1 MSTMLLRRFLAR
13 WRGFTLIEL
22 LVVIAI
28 IAILISLLLPAV
40 QKVRESA
47 ARAQCQNNLKQ
58 ITLATINCA
67 DTYRGPLPPALG
79 DYPVN
84 LSGVRGCPMINPS
97 NGQQVNTAFGGVM
110 YHILPFIEQ
119 GNLYNQTSCQLPG
132 SLNPSLSGPAT
143 SLGLGF
149 DVEQGGQSG
158 INGGG
163 GGQGTMEA
171 PIQVYVCPSDPTG
184 NGGVGYGGWAGIG
197 SYVYNGMLFQA
208 DWVGYSRYPSSISDG
223 TSTTIFY
230 TETYAGNQFPGDQS
244 LWWWDYNSFQA
255 PPSANGDCGP
265 LNYYGVNY
273 PPMFQ
278 PSVQYCQQNWTAWS
292 WGGQVSV
299 CMCKAVSPHTAGINC
314 AMGDGSVRFT
324 TQGVSATTWFAAC
337 TPQTGDILG
346 SDW

>member
-1 MSTMLLRRFLAR
+1 MLRRRFFAR

-47 ARAQCQNNLKQ
+47 ARTQCVNNLKQ

-67 DTYRGPLPPALG
+67 DTYRGPLPPGLG

-84 LSGVRGCPMINPS
+84 LQGARGCPVVNS
-97 NGQQVNTAFGGVM
+97 SGAQVNTAFGGTL
-110 YHILPFIEQ
+110 YHILPFVEQ
-119 GNLYNQTSCQLPG
+119 GNLYNSTSCQLAG
-132 SLNPSLSGPAT
+132 SRNSIGQ
-143 SLGLGF
+143 GF
-149 DVEQGGQSG
+149 DVESGGASG
-158 INGGG
+158 AAG
-163 GGQGTMEA
+163 GTMMNA
-171 PIQVYVCPSDPTG
+171 IAIYVCPSDPTSN
-184 NGGVGYGGWAGIG
+184 NGSGYGGWAGIG

-208 DWVGYSRYPSSISDG
+208 DWVGYSRYPATITDG
-223 TSTTIFY
+223 VSTTVFF
-230 TETYAGNQFPGDQS
+230 TETYAGNNFNGDES
-244 LWWWDYNSFQA
+244 LWWWDYNSFQTPTA
-255 PPSANGDCGP
+255 ANGDCGG
-265 LNYYGVNY
+265 LNYHGVAY

-278 PSVQYCQQNWTAWS
+278 PTVPYCQQNTTPWT

-299 CMCKAVSPHTAGINC
+299 CMCKAVSPHSAGINC

-337 TPQTGDILG
+337 TPQSGDILG